1 MALWETFES
10 RLVITGRLRAVT
22 ALRVGV
28 GRGEGAQPSA
38 SDLPV
43 LLSADARPF
52 IPGSSLRGVVRA
64 YVERV
69 VRTVEPWQ
77 PTPTTPYR
85 EGRGACNPLNEQ
97 EWCIAKPKMDEL
109 KEDYKK
115 LKDFARPDEWLARQ
129 IQNRIC
135 RVCQSF
141 GSPWLASR
149 IRISDLPFASDSPP
163 RIERRDGVAI
173 DRDTETVQQKYDF
186 EVVPGGSAFQLH
198 VVAENLTVEERGL
211 LWLGLRELRDGGLSV
226 GGFKGRGLGQV
237 VVEDLAVM
245 ALREG
250 DRAALKQYLLRG
262 TLSRMDEAE
271 ADGWLESLWEKM
283 ER

>member
-22 ALRVGV
+22 ALRVGA
-28 GRGEGAQPSA
+28 GRGEGAQPTA

-43 LLSADARPF
+43 LVGADARPF

-64 YVERV
+64 HVERI

-77 PTPTTPYR
+77 PGQPR
-85 EGRGACNPLNEQ
+85 EGRGACNPTSEP
-97 EWCIAKPKMDEL
+97 EWCIPDPEMRKM
-109 KEDYKK
+109 KEDYQK
-115 LKDFARPDEWLARQ
+115 LPKGFALPDEWLARQ
-129 IQNRIC
+129 IRNRIC

-149 IRISDLPFASDSPP
+149 IRILDLPLVPDSPG

-173 DRDTETVQQKYDF
+173 DRDLETVQHKYDF
-186 EVVPGGSAFQLH
+186 EVVPSGTAFQLH
-198 VVAENLTVEERGL
+198 VIAENLSAAERGL

-237 VVEDLAVM
+237 QVDDLSLVGI
-245 ALREG
+245 REG

-262 TLSRMDEAE
+262 TLSPVDEAE
-271 ADGWLESLWEKM
+271 ADGWLESLWQEM